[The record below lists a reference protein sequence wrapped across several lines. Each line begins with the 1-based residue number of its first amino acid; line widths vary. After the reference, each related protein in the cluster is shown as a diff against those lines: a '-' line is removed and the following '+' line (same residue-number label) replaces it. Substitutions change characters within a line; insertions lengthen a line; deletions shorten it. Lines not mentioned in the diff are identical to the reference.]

1 MHSTLVD
8 LLRMRTQEN
17 PEKKVYTFL
26 GGNDLEQDHFTY
38 GKLDNAARAIAA
50 ELQKFHLEGERA
62 LLVYQPSLDF
72 IAAFFG
78 CLYAGVIAVPCY
90 PPHPARLNRSLPRLL
105 SIIEDARPA
114 IALTTAQIASAIE
127 PIFSEDEALSEILW
141 LATNQINLKI
151 AEEWQ
156 LPNINNNTLSF
167 LQYTSGS
174 TSIPKGVMVTHGNLL
189 SNEALIQ
196 TAFRQT
202 KDSVGVGWLPF
213 YHDMGLIGNI
223 IQPVYTGYPFIF
235 ISPLDFVQRPFR
247 WLNAISSYRASVSGG
262 PNFAYD
268 YCCRK
273 ISPEQISQL
282 DLSCWDVAFNGSEPV
297 RLEIL
302 EAFYQTFKVCGFR
315 REVFFPCYGLAEA
328 TLFVTGG
335 YSGKEN
341 THCVD
346 KAKLRGGY
354 VVEADSENK
363 NHQYLVSS
371 GRCSPQQQVA
381 IVDPDTKLQL
391 QDLEIGEIWVKG
403 DSIAQ
408 GYWNKVEQ
416 SMWTFQAFIANTN
429 LGPFL
434 RTGDLGF
441 TKKGEL
447 FITGRLKDLIIVG
460 GQNHYPQDIEWTV
473 QNSHPSIRPGFC
485 AAISVEHNGEEK
497 LIVMAEIERRFERDS
512 QKLQAP
518 KDLASRKE
526 DASHFGDPKS
536 PQPFLGNEVIS
547 KIRQLI
553 SENHDLYAYAV
564 LLLKAGSIPK
574 TSSGKTQRHA
584 CREGF
589 LNNELEILW
598 SEYF

>member
-1 MHSTLVD
+1 MYSTLVD

-17 PEKKVYTFL
+17 PEKKIYTFL
-26 GGNDLEQDHFTY
+26 GENDLEQDYFTY
-38 GKLDNAARAIAA
+38 GKLDSVARAIAA

-62 LLVYQPSLDF
+62 LLLYQPGLDF

-90 PPHPARLNRSLPRLL
+90 PPHPARMSRNLPKLL
-105 SIIEDARPA
+105 SIIQDAQPA
-114 IALTTAQIASAIE
+114 IALTTSQIAKAIK
-127 PIFSEDEALSEILW
+127 PALSENEVLSEILW
-141 LATNQINLKI
+141 LSTNQINPKM

-156 LPNINNNTLSF
+156 LPNIDINTLSF

-174 TSIPKGVMVTHGNLL
+174 TSTPKGVMVSHGNLL
-189 SNEALIQ
+189 NNEALIQ

-202 KDSVGVGWLPF
+202 KKSIGVGWLPF

-223 IQPVYTGYPFIF
+223 IQPIYTGYPFIF
-235 ISPLDFVQRPFR
+235 ISPLDFVQQPFR
-247 WLNAISSYRASVSGG
+247 WLKAISNYRASVSGG

-273 ISPEQISQL
+273 LSIEQISQL
-282 DLSCWDVAFNGSEPV
+282 DLTCWEVAFNGAEPV

-302 EAFYQTFKVCGFR
+302 EAFYQTFKSCGFR

-335 YSGKEN
+335 YIN
-341 THCVD
+341 HICCVD
-346 KAKLRGGY
+346 RVKLRQGY
-354 VVEADSENK
+354 VVEVDSQDK

-371 GRCSPQQQVA
+371 GQCTSQQQVI
-381 IVDPDTKLQL
+381 IVNPDTKLQL
-391 QDLEIGEIWVKG
+391 QDLQIGEIWVKG
-403 DSIAQ
+403 DSVAQ
-408 GYWNKVEQ
+408 GYWNKAEQ
-416 SMWTFQAFIANTN
+416 NIQTFQAFTSDTN
-429 LGPFL
+429 MGPFL

-441 TKKGEL
+441 TKNGEL

-473 QNSHPSIRPGFC
+473 ENSHPSIRPGFC
-485 AAISVEHNGEEK
+485 AAIAIEHNGEEK

-512 QKLQAP
+512 QKSETL
-518 KDLASRKE
+518 KE
-526 DASHFGDPKS
+526 ILLLREEAADPIGDPKS
-536 PQPFLGNEVIS
+536 PQPFSGHDVIS
-547 KIRQLI
+547 KIQKLI
-553 SENHDLYAYAV
+553 SENHDLPVYAI
-564 LLLKAGSIPK
+564 LLLKAGSILK
-574 TSSGKTQRHA
+574 TSSGKIQRHA
-584 CREGF
+584 CLEGF
-589 LNNELEILW
+589 LNNKLEILW